1 MCVTLRRAEMGQTSH
16 PSWGCDVPC
25 LTWEWL
31 TQVKLQ
37 ILYGVVLCHDVPE
50 KGWHG
55 SNFRSFMGLCCAM
68 TYMRRV
74 DTGRTS
80 DPSWGCVVPW
90 RTWEGLTQVKLQ
102 ILHGV
107 MLCHDYHH
115 QTIWQ
120 RPSFWSFLSHRS
132 YLQSK
137 MNIFSCLN
145 QKQDN
150 LYIRQSKCQSKL

>member
-1 MCVTLRRAEMGQTSH
+1 MLSSYQCRLCVS
-16 PSWGCDVPC
+16 P
-25 LTWEWL
+25 WEGLKW
-31 TQVKLQ
+31 VKLH
-37 ILYGVVLCHDVPE
+37 ILHGVVMCHVLPE
-50 KGWHG
+50 NGWHR
-55 SNFRSFMGLCCAM
+55 SNFRSFMGLYCAM
-68 TYMRRV
+68 MYLRRA
-74 DTGRTS
+74 DTGQTS
-80 DPSWGCVVPW
+80 DHSWGYVVPW
-90 RTWEGLTQVKLQ
+90 HTWEGLTQVKLQ